1 MADEKLTALTALA
14 SLAVEDLLY
23 VVDDPSGTPESKS
36 ITAQKI
42 LDFVDAN
49 FTATEEQV
57 DGTAIYDAT
66 FTGTENLDLS
76 TFTALRAV
84 LTGNT
89 TLTASNTPASGESFV
104 RSLTTSSTASETL
117 TLPVSWNVFGTY
129 QANTNLHD
137 IQIEFSNFPTEGLV
151 VKAFIN
157 ELT

>member
-1 MADEKLTALTALA
+1 MLFFKNSSTNI
-14 SLAVEDLLY
+14 SLAALRIIGIEAYLFNI
-23 VVDDPSGTPESKS
+23 GFKF
-36 ITAQKI
+36 IA
-42 LDFVDAN
+42 
-49 FTATEEQV
+49 
-57 DGTAIYDAT
+57 G
-66 FTGTENLDLS
+66 NLDLS

-104 RSLTTSSTASETL
+104 RSLTISSTASETL